1 MLKFTDRG
9 SLKNGPK
16 RTAWKLRRRRNAG
29 LPGAC
34 WLALILAPALPAQ
47 TSTCTVSNAGG
58 CPVSGS
64 PTVGDQFG
72 DTVSW
77 TGSPSNVFAAPN
89 GGEDLQE
96 FLSGAGTA
104 FASIM
109 QTFSVSAP
117 SGHPRTNIVYS
128 VEFTPFQ
135 QGFFLS
141 DPAGCPAAGPPTC
154 LYNNIPYAEAFAD
167 ALFKAPGEGLGLGG
181 VDFNI
186 DPGPWFTSTQYGTYC
201 AAYSSS
207 TVQQGTACF
216 RPTSVYQSS
225 LTASLNTYL
234 TVLSY
239 INTTYPNVRV
249 HFSPTPSAD
258 IWSTCGL
265 TTAASRTAAAV
276 EACMVPLYQSMVA
289 TVNTTRFTA
298 LHEAAGVWGL
308 FCQACPFL
316 ASPSNVDTFLQNAS
330 LAIKAV
336 SPSTIVGAGGE
347 YADLGITNGQY
358 ICPNSGGSLNY
369 WCDYTT
375 LDSFLDYVGMDIYP
389 SPSGP
394 SSEYASDVGTGTS
407 GPSTY
412 TYMAQ
417 RALNAPY
424 GLALWVNES
433 SALRWSPPATKAT
446 GSGEADTYIGIGWIG
461 WITTGTWTQWLNSA
475 PTAWAQSMD
484 IRGWDYFDAPAL
496 LCVSSDPNNTHAAI
510 HSDGY
515 MADCMAGI
523 ASSAPKTIP
532 STGTAYSTIGLT
544 TAAPFTVRLS
554 AAGQGEPFSPEAILA
569 AYGTNLA
576 TGTLT
581 AASVPLPAS
590 LGGNSV
596 TVTDSA
602 GTARPASL
610 FSVAPTQ
617 INFELPAGTS
627 VGIATVSI
635 QNRNGNTQFG
645 TIVVGSVAPG
655 LYVLNG
661 SRLVA
666 AWVLDVVSGTQQ
678 PLQPV
683 YRIASGSLTPFP
695 IDLGGANEEVYLEMF
710 GTGFR
715 NAKSVTCTVGS
726 FSVPVLY
733 AGAAPGYAGGDQI
746 NIGPLP
752 PALAGKGTVN
762 IVVTADGKVANMV
775 NVTVQ

>member
-1 MLKFTDRG
+1 MFKFTDRG
-9 SLKNGPK
+9 SVKNGPK
-16 RTAWKLRRRRNAG
+16 RTEWKLRRRRVG
-29 LPGAC
+29 RLQGAF
-34 WLALILAPALPAQ
+34 WLVLILAPALQAQ

-58 CPVSGS
+58 CPISGS
-64 PTVGDQFG
+64 PTAGDQFG

-77 TGSPSNVFAAPN
+77 TSSPSNVFAAPN
-89 GGEDLQE
+89 GGEDFQT
-96 FLSGAGTA
+96 FVSGAGTA

-167 ALFKAPGEGLGLGG
+167 ALFEAPSGGLGLGG
-181 VDFNI
+181 VDIDI
-186 DPGPWFTSTQYGTYC
+186 DPGPWFASSEYASYC

-216 RPTSVYQSS
+216 TPTSKYQSF
-225 LTASLNTYL
+225 LTNAINTYL

-249 HFSPTPSAD
+249 HFSPTPSVD

-265 TTAASRTAAAV
+265 TTAASRTEAAV

-298 LHEAAGVWGL
+298 LHEAAGVWGI
-308 FCQACPFL
+308 FCGSCPFL
-316 ASPSNVDTFLQNAS
+316 ASPSNVDAFLQNAS

-347 YADLGITNGQY
+347 YADMGIANGQY
-358 ICPNSGGSLNY
+358 VCPNSGGSLNY
-369 WCDYTT
+369 WCDFTT
-375 LDSFLDYVGMDIYP
+375 LDPFLDYVGMDIYP

-394 SSEYASDVGTGTS
+394 SSEYASDVGNETS

-417 RALNAPY
+417 RALDAPY
-424 GLALWVNES
+424 GLALWANES
-433 SALRWSPPATKAT
+433 SALRWSPPATTAT